1 MNELTIALV
10 GNPNTGK
17 SSLFNALAGLHQQV
31 GNYPGVTVEKK
42 VGQVQLEETSLTL
55 IDVPGTYSLV
65 ANSPD
70 EQVAVSVLLGS
81 QPGTT
86 RPDRILCVVD
96 ASNLAR
102 NLYLVTQVLE
112 MGLPVIVALTMVDI
126 AEQRGLEIDIAGLS
140 EALGVPVVATQPN
153 RKKGIAP
160 LKEVLVAEQPAAVGV
175 VAFPDLLEHQVEQLA
190 SGEKLPAPLQDP
202 FLARRLLLDAT
213 GSIAEVAAVEMDED
227 ARRAVEDARQRVKT
241 ENPVHGLEPVVRY
254 GWIKQVVDR
263 LVSRQEAVGET
274 GQGRLDRLLTH
285 RISGTLIFIVVMGLL
300 FQAVFSWAL
309 PMMDVIDG
317 SFAWLGSTVGN
328 WIPPGAL
335 HSLVVDGV
343 IAGVGSVVIFLPQII
358 ILFFFIGWLEGCGY
372 MARAAY
378 LMDRLMA
385 GVGLSGR
392 SFIPLLSS
400 FACAIPGIMAARV
413 IKNPRDRLTTI
424 LVAPLMSCSAR
435 LPVYVL
441 LTAACIPD
449 QRVLGGWLGLQ
460 GLVLFSMYVL
470 GVVVAIIVAFILKT
484 TLLKGPTP
492 PFIMELP
499 GFKLPN
505 LVVVSRRML
514 SQGWDFVRQAGT
526 LIFAVTV
533 LVWAAG
539 YFPHD
544 PEVESQLRESYQQ
557 RFDQLADEGE
567 RAELQAE
574 LDAAVS
580 GEYLRN
586 SVLGK
591 MGQTIEPFVQP
602 LGWDWKI
609 GISVIASFPAREV
622 VIGTMG
628 VIYNLGGDTDEES
641 ATLRDHV
648 RTAHWD
654 GEPDRKVFTIP
665 VALSMMVF
673 FALCAQCASTLV
685 VMKRETNSWRWPLF
699 TFVYMTGIAYLAA
712 MLIYQLASRF

>member
-1 MNELTIALV
+1 
-10 GNPNTGK
+10 
-17 SSLFNALAGLHQQV
+17 
-31 GNYPGVTVEKK
+31 
-42 VGQVQLEETSLTL
+42 
-55 IDVPGTYSLV
+55 
-65 ANSPD
+65 
-70 EQVAVSVLLGS
+70 
-81 QPGTT
+81 
-86 RPDRILCVVD
+86 
-96 ASNLAR
+96 
-102 NLYLVTQVLE
+102 
-112 MGLPVIVALTMVDI
+112 
-126 AEQRGLEIDIAGLS
+126 
-140 EALGVPVVATQPN
+140 
-153 RKKGIAP
+153 
-160 LKEVLVAEQPAAVGV
+160 
-175 VAFPDLLEHQVEQLA
+175 
-190 SGEKLPAPLQDP
+190 
-202 FLARRLLLDAT
+202 
-213 GSIAEVAAVEMDED
+213 
-227 ARRAVEDARQRVKT
+227 
-241 ENPVHGLEPVVRY
+241 
-254 GWIKQVVDR
+254 
-263 LVSRQEAVGET
+263 
-274 GQGRLDRLLTH
+274 
-285 RISGTLIFIVVMGLL
+285 
-300 FQAVFSWAL
+300 
-309 PMMDVIDG
+309 
-317 SFAWLGSTVGN
+317 
-328 WIPPGAL
+328 
-335 HSLVVDGV
+335 
-343 IAGVGSVVIFLPQII
+343 
-358 ILFFFIGWLEGCGY
+358 
-372 MARAAY
+372 
-378 LMDRLMA
+378 
-385 GVGLSGR
+385 
-392 SFIPLLSS
+392 
-400 FACAIPGIMAARV
+400 MAARV

-449 QRVLGGWLGLQ
+449 QRLLGGWLGLQ

-499 GFKLPN
+499 GFKLPS

-544 PEVESQLRESYQQ
+544 PEVESRLRESYQQ
-557 RFDQLADEGE
+557 RFDQLADEGQ

-685 VMKRETNSWRWPLF
+685 VMKRETQSWRWPLF

>member
-1 MNELTIALV
+1 MNQLTIALV

-42 VGQVQLEETSLTL
+42 VGQVQFEETSLTL

-153 RKKGIAP
+153 RKKGITP
-160 LKEVLVAEQPAAVGV
+160 LKEVLVAEQPDAVGV

-190 SGEKLPAPLQDP
+190 SGEQLPAPLQDP

-227 ARRAVEDARQRVKT
+227 ARRAVEDARQRVAT

-263 LVSRQEAVGET
+263 LVAMPEAAGET
-274 GQGRLDRLLTH
+274 YQGRLDRLLTH

-317 SFAWLGSTVGN
+317 SFAWLGSTVGS

-505 LVVVSRRML
+505 LIVVSRRML